1 MLSIEECRKIIGL
14 SEDELSNDE
23 LENIRYSL
31 YQMSQVIVNNYFE
44 VKNNESNNL
53 HKSFNWRTSQARI

>member
-1 MLSIEECRKIIGL
+1 MLSIEECRKILGL

-31 YQMSQVIVNNYFE
+31 YQMSRVIVNNYFE

-53 HKSFNWRTSQARI
+53 HKSFN

>member
-1 MLSIEECRKIIGL
+1 MLGIEECRKILGL

-44 VKNNESNNL
+44 VKNNESINL
-53 HKSFNWRTSQARI
+53 HKSFNWRTSQTWV

>member
-1 MLSIEECRKIIGL
+1 MLSIEECRKILGL

-23 LENIRYSL
+23 LENIRYGL

-53 HKSFNWRTSQARI
+53 YKSFDRRTS

>member
-1 MLSIEECRKIIGL
+1 MLSIEECRKILGL

-44 VKNNESNNL
+44 VKNNESTNL
-53 HKSFNWRTSQARI
+53 HKSFNWRTSQTWV

>member
-1 MLSIEECRKIIGL
+1 MLSIEECRKILGL

-44 VKNNESNNL
+44 VKNNESNNRTW
-53 HKSFNWRTSQARI
+53 KSWNKI

>member
-1 MLSIEECRKIIGL
+1 MLSTEECRKILGL

-53 HKSFNWRTSQARI
+53 HKSFN

>member
-1 MLSIEECRKIIGL
+1 MLSIEECRKILGL

-44 VKNNESNNL
+44 VKNNERNNL
-53 HKSFNWRTSQARI
+53 HKSFNWRTSQTWV

>member
-1 MLSIEECRKIIGL
+1 MLSIEECRKILGL

-53 HKSFNWRTSQARI
+53 YKSFDGRTS